1 MPCTALTV
9 TLQGATGE
17 GGPDWRPTAP
27 LLTVVNSG
35 IGLNPVLGDCSRKWA
50 NRRRQPLQISTQR
63 HVLCS
68 LVIGNISLIEV
79 WEVSGRVLKSDP
91 YTETRPEKN
100 NVFFCLGIAQLP
112 LPPRPPIQ
120 AT

>member
-100 NVFFCLGIAQLP
+100 NVFFCLGSAQ
-112 LPPRPPIQ
+112 
-120 AT
+120 

>member
-68 LVIGNISLIEV
+68 LVIGNISLIEM
-79 WEVSGRVLKSDP
+79 WEVSGRVLNIARIANAVQV
-91 YTETRPEKN
+91 TI
-100 NVFFCLGIAQLP
+100 CLLVS
-112 LPPRPPIQ
+112 
-120 AT
+120 TSVY